1 MAQDAAGPSTPTE
14 KRSVFRHFWSNRTD
28 GGGDDKDGGLRRAY
42 PTYLAKN
49 FSFLAF
55 QKR

>member
-1 MAQDAAGPSTPTE
+1 MHSTRRAE